1 MEKLCVYLIGKND
14 NEKSKQKNEE
24 NWINFDLARI
34 AVLALSNVQIGFWVN
49 LSCRIPYLMGFDLV

>member
-14 NEKSKQKNEE
+14 NEKGKQKNEE

>member
-1 MEKLCVYLIGKND
+1 MGRNFLPWKVMEKLCVYLIGKND

-34 AVLALSNVQIGFWVN
+34 AVLALSNVQIGF
-49 LSCRIPYLMGFDLV
+49 